1 MSTSDQ
7 SHRAQIIIAII
18 GLVGVLGGAVIGNW
32 DKIAPWLA
40 SSQPAQTT
48 QPPRTVTLERTPDAP
63 APKADGS
70 ADVSVE
76 LIRRSVTPRA
86 DRSAEP
92 VDTLSDGRIRHLYSV
107 WIEAPPQIMSSIDK
121 VLYQY
126 DHSAFSN
133 PRTESSDRGSGFR
146 DSYTGIGAVNAD
158 MDIIL
163 VLSNKEQVDLKSTCT
178 RPSSAIELK
187 NHKELRVVNS

>member
-1 MSTSDQ
+1 M
-7 SHRAQIIIAII
+7 
-18 GLVGVLGGAVIGNW
+18 IGNW

-121 VLYQY
+121 VLYHY
-126 DHSAFSN
+126 DHSEFSN
-133 PRTESSDRGSGFR
+133 PRTESSDRSSGFR

-158 MDIIL
+158 MDLIL
-163 VLSNKEQVDLKSTCT
+163 VLSNKEQVDLKFNMYD
-178 RPSSAIELK
+178 AIFGNEMK
-187 NHKELRVVNS
+187 RRKAQKE

>member
-18 GLVGVLGGAVIGNW
+18 GLVGVLGRAVIGCE
-32 DKIAPWLA
+32 LA
-40 SSQPAQTT
+40 SHGAILSQLPAQTT

-86 DRSAEP
+86 ERSAEP

-121 VLYQY
+121 VLYHY
-126 DHSAFSN
+126 DHSEFSN
-133 PRTESSDRGSGFR
+133 PRPNPQTGVVDSKIVILGSGQLML
-146 DSYTGIGAVNAD
+146 TW
-158 MDIIL
+158 
-163 VLSNKEQVDLKSTCT
+163 T
-178 RPSSAIELK
+178 
-187 NHKELRVVNS
+187 